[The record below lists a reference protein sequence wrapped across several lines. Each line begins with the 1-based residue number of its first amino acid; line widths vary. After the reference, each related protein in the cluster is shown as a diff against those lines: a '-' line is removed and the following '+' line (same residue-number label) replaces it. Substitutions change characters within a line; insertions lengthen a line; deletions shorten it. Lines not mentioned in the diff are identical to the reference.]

1 MNTKTIWAALI
12 AGAVNIGCGSG
23 QPVDPVPGPG
33 GVNDGKACRP
43 SSDPSHQ
50 GMPSETRIFS
60 WIEDLVGIGYRRTG
74 TPEGYAAA
82 AYVKC
87 QFESLGLTDV
97 HYEVATSWK
106 WQATKASVEI
116 AGQPVDAFP
125 SAFSFVTPDEPSV
138 FSTGPGGLQTE
149 VVTVGL
155 GTPAEMALK
164 DVRGKIVVFDL
175 KFILPSAG
183 LAPLTEFLWD
193 PELTIVE
200 PSLLIANPYLT
211 TYSDALNAA
220 MDAGAAG
227 FIGVLA
233 DYFESNR
240 YYNEFYRRTSVTIP
254 GFWVSP
260 SEGARIKQLIADNG
274 GSAPATMIMQGSREA
289 VEARSVVGF
298 LEGRSKDTIM
308 VQSHH
313 DSVFYGA
320 VEDGSGTASVLA
332 QAQYFASQP
341 PGSREK
347 TLMFVTF
354 DSHFTGYQAHRAFV
368 EKYIVNQ
375 ETPYR
380 IVANVTLEHIAKQGL
395 KGDDGELVIAEQPE
409 LRAIMN
415 SFGPTLKT
423 VMINAMIEHDLR
435 RTVLL
440 SAHALCA
447 TTGVPTDAS
456 FVCLHGVPTASFI
469 SGPNY
474 LYDAADTL
482 DKVDRSQLVPV
493 AEAFADIIDAI
504 DSTPPELIGLP
515 IPPLGPE
522 LDL

>member
-1 MNTKTIWAALI
+1 MNARTIWAALAASGLLLSCGGQAPVGT
-12 AGAVNIGCGSG
+12 AGVSTG
-23 QPVDPVPGPG
+23 
-33 GVNDGKACRP
+33 DGKTCKP
-43 SSDPSHQ
+43 STEAGHQ
-50 GMPSETRIFS
+50 GMPSEARIFG

-106 WQATKASVEI
+106 WAATKGSVEI
-116 AGQPVDAFP
+116 AGQPIDVFP

-149 VVTVGL
+149 IVDVGL
-155 GTPAEMALK
+155 GTPLEMALK
-164 DVRGKIVVFDL
+164 DVKGKIVLFDL

-183 LAPLTEFLWD
+183 LTPLTEFFWD
-193 PELTIVE
+193 PGLTIVE

-227 FIGVLA
+227 FVGVLA
-233 DYFESNR
+233 DYFESNQ

-260 SEGARIKQLIADNG
+260 SEGARVRQMIADNG
-274 GSAPATMIMQGSREA
+274 GSAPAKMVMEGSREA
-289 VEARSVVGF
+289 VEARAVVGL
-298 LEGRSKDTIM
+298 LEGQSKDTIM

-320 VEDGSGTASVLA
+320 VEDGSGTAAVLA
-332 QAQYFASQP
+332 QAQYFAAQP
-341 PGSREK
+341 AESREK

-354 DSHFTGYQAHRAFV
+354 DSHFTGYQVHQAFV
-368 EKYIVNQ
+368 DKYIVKK
-375 ETPYR
+375 ETPYT

-395 KGDDGELVIAEQPE
+395 KGESGELVITDQPE

-415 SFGPTLKT
+415 SFGPALKLA
-423 VMINAMIEHDLR
+423 MIDALIEHDLR

-447 TTGVPTDAS
+447 TAGVPTDAS
-456 FVCLHGVPTASFI
+456 FACLNGVPTASFI

-482 DKVDRSQLVPV
+482 DKVDRGQLVPV
-493 AEAFADIIDAI
+493 TKAFIDIIEAI
-504 DSTPPELIGLP
+504 DGTPSALIGLP

-522 LDL
+522 LGL